1 MAILRTGVTNRTD
14 TLVNNLSFIPNSGKN
29 TSPYNIIAARVNDV
43 ILDENHPK
51 YESWEDIGSV
61 FVESLD
67 NSQSSAASL
76 TKSFPIFPQNKILPL
91 VGEIVMLISIP
102 KNINY
107 DNKTTTSKLF
117 YFSPVG
123 MWNHPHNNA
132 NPNSLPF
139 SETFKKNNSLQQQ
152 SYYNSELVNEY
163 GDSFDPTINL
173 NSENN
178 PSQNTFVE
186 KDNIYPLLPFMGD
199 NIIEGRYGQSI
210 RLGHTAKSDS
220 KKKNNWSESGENG
233 DPIIILR
240 NGQSPNVDEAGWVPT
255 TENIKDDL
263 SSIYLT
269 STQKLPFS
277 LANEDFISYM
287 TKPILPS
294 NYTKPQ
300 IALNSDRVVINAKT
314 DSVLIS
320 GNSSVSLS
328 SMNGVYLEAKEKI
341 CIDST
346 DVRLGSKDATEPVL
360 KGDLTVEYLKI
371 IVKEIANLSC
381 ALETIQVVTGPNL
394 EYVTD
399 PTIATP
405 AKIARLNLE
414 EVLEQLDDIKSNF
427 VKTI

>member
-1 MAILRTGVTNRTD
+1 MAILRTGVSNRTD
-14 TLVNNLSFIPNSGKN
+14 TLVNNRNLNLGEGGS
-29 TSPYNIIAARVNDV
+29 TSSPFNLTAARVTDI

-51 YESWEDIGSV
+51 YESWTDIGAIFTEPIDNTSSSGLSKSYPLFSQLKV
-61 FVESLD
+61 F
-67 NSQSSAASL
+67 
-76 TKSFPIFPQNKILPL
+76 PL
-91 VGEIVMLISIP
+91 INEQIILISIP
-102 KNINY
+102 KSIDY
-107 DNKTTTSKLF
+107 DSKTIDSKTF
-117 YFSPVG
+117 YFSPIG
-123 MWNHPHNNA
+123 MWNHPHHNA

-139 SETFKKNNSLQQQ
+139 SELFKKTTTPNKYSNPSNPNV
-152 SYYNSELVNEY
+152 ST
-163 GDSFDPTINL
+163 DPIINL
-173 NSENN
+173 NSTQN

-186 KDNIYPLLPFMGD
+186 KSDIYPLMPFMGD

-210 RLGHTAKSDS
+210 RLGHTAKSNS
-220 KKKNNWSESGENG
+220 KKKNNWSESGKNG

-240 NGQSPNVDEAGWVPT
+240 NGQSPNVSEAGWVPT

-287 TKPILPS
+287 TKPQLPS

-346 DVRLGSKDATEPVL
+346 DVRLGSKDAKESVL

-381 ALETIQVVTGPNL
+381 ALETIQIVTGPNL